1 MNISDLKASVTMLLS
16 SNNDFIEI
24 DNENKIIKPVKY
36 KGTLLVNLFYDIS
49 ILQLENDLRTS
60 LEVENDFDFS
70 DVLANH
76 SSKLEMALSFLQ
88 LFNLY
93 FEYNDGEGNKNNE
106 RMKYYS
112 NLYNYY
118 KSNFYKYKNTNST
131 KFENVK
137 VYK

>member
-16 SNNDFIEI
+16 SNNDMIEI

-36 KGTLLVNLFYDIS
+36 KGTLLIDLFYDIS
-49 ILQLENDLRTS
+49 ILQMENDLRTS
-60 LEVENDFDFS
+60 LEVDNDYDFS
-70 DVLANH
+70 DVLTYH
-76 SSKLEMALSFLQ
+76 SNKLNIALSYLQ

-112 NLYNYY
+112 NLYNNS
-118 KSNFYKYKNTNST
+118 KSNFFKFKSEVTT
-131 KFENVK
+131 KFDNIK
-137 VYK
+137 IWK